1 MTRQVLPEE
10 KIDEF
15 AGHFA
20 TPFVVLNRVLLS
32 VIWGGIQAWQGGL
45 MTYVCLRA
53 MFPSIDRI
61 PNTLPASTGTNLP
74 QFVGFIVFFLIQIP
88 MLFLSPKRLRYLV
101 WAGAIAGFVVQLGLT
116 IWAVATMGDAGFGA
130 VLHDGKEGAL
140 SSSQLGWASMF
151 CICLTISSI
160 TSLSMSICD
169 YTRYSRSVKSGV
181 WGQAL
186 SWIPIWLGNIFGI
199 LTVAATQ
206 RRFGAELW
214 SVIQLLMAMQD
225 ASPTSGTRAA
235 VFFCGLA
242 FLAVQLG
249 LNITG
254 NIFSGGTDL
263 ASLLPRY
270 ISIRR
275 GQFIVVAVSLA
286 INPWY
291 LVSAAV
297 VFLSVISGYTI
308 FIEPFL
314 GILTANYFILFR
326 HKLKIEDLYKYK
338 DSIYFYG
345 WGVNWR
351 SVVAVCSRLLMLCH
365 RRGAH
370 SLF

>member
-1 MTRQVLPEE
+1 
-10 KIDEF
+10 
-15 AGHFA
+15 
-20 TPFVVLNRVLLS
+20 
-32 VIWGGIQAWQGGL
+32 
-45 MTYVCLRA
+45 
-53 MFPSIDRI
+53 
-61 PNTLPASTGTNLP
+61 
-74 QFVGFIVFFLIQIP
+74 
-88 MLFLSPKRLRYLV
+88 
-101 WAGAIAGFVVQLGLT
+101 
-116 IWAVATMGDAGFGA
+116 
-130 VLHDGKEGAL
+130 
-140 SSSQLGWASMF
+140 MF

-291 LVSAAV
+291 LVSAAA

-351 SVVAVCSRLLMLCH
+351 SVVAVCSLLLMLCH
-365 RRGAH
+365 RRRAH